1 MRLPRLPRHPALEGY
16 APRREPSRRLGSLP
30 ARAFGPL
37 CRPEVGV
44 PSRPRDSSLSAI
56 RGFAPLRGA
65 VPTGGRRSKP
75 SPRFFAV
82 GNTWFRPAMRGGAD
96 RRSAFQAV
104 SAILRY
110 QRRGFAPRYR
120 GFRRESERHYR
131 PRRGARC
138 RPEVGVPL
146 PVARESEQ
154 PLTARGA
161 ARRCADRR
169 SAFPCLHPVSERR
182 RAERAPK
189 NDLAANSLPARSGES
204 VKGGNPPFHKK
215 VTTHGT
221 PAARRRRAREFRW
234 PARSAG
240 RFKRGAQLLSLSRVT
255 AFPVLRP
262 PLEPLDGVDEGTRT
276 PNHRNHNPVLCH

>member
-16 APRREPSRRLGSLP
+16 APRREPSHRLGSLP

-56 RGFAPLRGA
+56 RGLAPLRGA

-110 QRRGFAPRYR
+110 QRYAVSPRYA
-120 GFRRESERHYR
+120 G
-131 PRRGARC
+131 RC

-146 PVARESEQ
+146 PASRECEQ

-161 ARRCADRR
+161 ARRGADRR
-169 SAFPCLHPVSERR
+169 SAFPGGRPVRASDGALHEK
-182 RAERAPK
+182 E
-189 NDLAANSLPARSGES
+189 N
-204 VKGGNPPFHKK
+204 NPPR
-215 VTTHGT
+215 
-221 PAARRRRAREFRW
+221 AA
-234 PARSAG
+234 
-240 RFKRGAQLLSLSRVT
+240 GAQGSFDGRREAPGGSRGG
-255 AFPVLRP
+255 RSY
-262 PLEPLDGVDEGTRT
+262 
-276 PNHRNHNPVLCH
+276 